1 MPGIV
6 VGVDGSEHSQ
16 KVLDWA
22 MNEAALRQAP
32 LTVLTVHPVA
42 RSSWTGN
49 PIVFPEDAPEVE
61 ASRKAAE
68 AAVNTAAGK
77 LGGAKPPSV
86 TVRAVNGVPAQE
98 LIAASADADLVVVS
112 SRGGGGF
119 PGLRMGSVS
128 SQVASHAECPV
139 VVIR

>member
-16 KVLDWA
+16 KVLEWA

-42 RSSWTGN
+42 RSSWTGS
-49 PIVFPEDAPEVE
+49 PIVYPEDAPEVE
-61 ASRKAAE
+61 GNRQAAE
-68 AAVNTAAGK
+68 AAVNTAATK
-77 LGGAKPPSV
+77 LGTKPPSV
-86 TVRAVNGVPAQE
+86 TVRSVNGLPAQA
-98 LIAASADADLVVVS
+98 LIDASADADLVVVS

-119 PGLRMGSVS
+119 PGLKMGSVS